1 MCDRRRPL
9 YRAHPPATPTLFS
22 GTRIQVLP
30 SRHIV
35 ANQQPWDSTYA
46 LRPQVSCHCTGT
58 ATCAH
63 VLMQLQEFFD
73 ARLKRK
79 TDAVTG
85 RVSKFAAE
93 NNRLWS
99 SDLAKQMADSMG
111 ARLQPP
117 LATTLHHGLT
127 RVYFPHQFPS
137 DCPTASSLQ
146 PTARGLPAR
155 AAPSPHP
162 PPPPATAPSAA
173 RRHHLLS
180 GACLLRPPTRA
191 HHPSNA

>member
-35 ANQQPWDSTYA
+35 ANQQPWDITYA

-85 RVSKFAAE
+85 RVSKLWQHLVNNQEWMQCPPWQNAA
-93 NNRLWS
+93 
-99 SDLAKQMADSMG
+99 
-111 ARLQPP
+111 
-117 LATTLHHGLT
+117 
-127 RVYFPHQFPS
+127 
-137 DCPTASSLQ
+137 
-146 PTARGLPAR
+146 LPA
-155 AAPSPHP
+155 HP
-162 PPPPATAPSAA
+162 PAIDA
-173 RRHHLLS
+173 HLFRMLT
-180 GACLLRPPTRA
+180 LRPGSLCPVQIPHEFKTD
-191 HHPSNA
+191 P